1 MKPRSKRQSFLGANS
16 DHSLQHFTAGVV
28 GGSGGGSPICQQ
40 LAHIGFGKVHLFDP
54 AIAKAHHTHR
64 LIGVSTTAVRRGW
77 SKVDVAR
84 RLFKRVNPDG
94 ELVPHPYRWQDAHE
108 ILRACD
114 VVFTCVDGYLA
125 RAELE
130 AYLRRF
136 HVPMIDIGMDVAES
150 AAGGFQIRGQMIL
163 SLPGAHCMRCFG
175 FLRDSAMAE
184 EAARYGAAGDNA
196 QVVWP
201 NAALASAAVG
211 MGMSLLL
218 PWQSGLR
225 VDPYL
230 VYDGNRMVFTPWPG
244 LRHLAGLTCT
254 HFPADI
260 EVGDPMFSLISELLK
275 SA

>member
-1 MKPRSKRQSFLGANS
+1 
-16 DHSLQHFTAGVV
+16 VV

-40 LAHIGFGKVHLFDP
+40 LAHVGFGKVHLFDP
-54 AIAKAHHTHR
+54 ATTKAHHTHR
-64 LIGVSTTAVRRGW
+64 LIGVTSAAVRRGW
-77 SKVDVAR
+77 MKAEVAR

-108 ILRACD
+108 ILRTCD
-114 VVFTCVDGYLA
+114 IVFTCVDGYLA

-150 AAGGFQIRGQMIL
+150 AGGFQIRGQMIL
-163 SLPGAHCMRCFG
+163 SMPGQHCLRCFSY
-175 FLRDSAMAE
+175 LRDSTMAE
-184 EAARYGAAGDNA
+184 EAARYGAAGENA
-196 QVVWP
+196 QVAWS
-201 NAALASAAVG
+201 NGALAMAAVG

-218 PWQSGLR
+218 PWQAGLR

-230 VYDGNRMVFTPWPG
+230 IYDGNRMTFAPWPG
-244 LRHLAGLTCT
+244 LRHLESCPCT
-254 HFPADI
+254 HYPDDM
-260 EVGDPMFSLISELLK
+260 EVGDPLFSLMLKLKK